1 MAGVGELVRELRGDV
16 AGEVE
21 VEEGADSPRWSSS
34 MGTIWV
40 GTSSCPVLLW
50 GCLGDCFDL
59 RARFR
64 LVRTDAGPVC
74 QSSLLVAL
82 SLLLAALP
90 LKLLAA
96 LPLLLLAALLLLLPA
111 WLAPLPLAWPAALP
125 LALLLA

>member
-1 MAGVGELVRELRGDV
+1 MI
-16 AGEVE
+16 
-21 VEEGADSPRWSSS
+21 SSS
-34 MGTIWV
+34 CT
-40 GTSSCPVLLW
+40 VLLW

-64 LVRTDAGPVC
+64 LVRVDAGPVC

-125 LALLLA
+125 LTLLLARLPTSRLALLLAEAAASGSARAPA

>member
-1 MAGVGELVRELRGDV
+1 
-16 AGEVE
+16 
-21 VEEGADSPRWSSS
+21 
-34 MGTIWV
+34 MGTILIS
-40 GTSSCPVLLW
+40 SSCTVLLW

-64 LVRTDAGPVC
+64 LVRVDAGPVC

-82 SLLLAALP
+82 PLLLAALP
-90 LKLLAA
+90 LLLAALPLRLLAA